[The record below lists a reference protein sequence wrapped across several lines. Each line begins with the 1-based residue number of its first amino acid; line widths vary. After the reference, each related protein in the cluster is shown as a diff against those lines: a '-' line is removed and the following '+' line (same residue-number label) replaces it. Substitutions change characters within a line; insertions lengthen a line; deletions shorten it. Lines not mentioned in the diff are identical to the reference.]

1 LIQRITIL
9 PSPMA
14 LEAISTKAPARISDH
29 PHYNKKVLWLIC
41 LVAAMGG
48 FLFGYDWVV
57 VGGAKP
63 FYEPYFQLTTPN
75 MKGWGTSSALIGCI
89 VGAILCYVFSDRYGR
104 RRLLILAGFL
114 FTLSAIGT
122 ALANDFVAF
131 NIYRIIGGF
140 GIGIALNLSP
150 MYIAEMSPPEMRGKL
165 VSMNQLMIMIGIL
178 AAQIANWQISLLDTD
193 MPANATEEMI
203 RQSWNGQTGWRWMFG
218 LETIPAFL
226 FFVLMMFMPE
236 SVRWLVKNG
245 EDVKAAKILR
255 QIGGEPYAK
264 AEIPAIKSTLSK
276 DEVAHVHFKALL
288 EPGLFKILML
298 GFFLAILQQWCG
310 MNVVFYY
317 AADIFLAAGYDMK
330 QMMLQIVVIGSVM
343 VVSVVFTI
351 YFVDRSGRK
360 NLMLLGTGCLAV
372 IYIIEGYL
380 FSLGVKGIPIVILTL
395 SSVAIYSFTLAPVVW
410 VILSEIFPNRIRGA
424 AMSLSAVALWIGNFS
439 LTFTFPAIKENLG
452 WSLNFWL
459 YALICI
465 VGFIVLYLKL
475 PETKGKSLEQI
486 EKELGV

>member
-1 LIQRITIL
+1 MNKITRYDL
-9 PSPMA
+9 
-14 LEAISTKAPARISDH
+14 KF
-29 PHYNKKVLWLIC
+29 LWLIC

-63 FYEPYFQLTTPN
+63 FYEPYFQLNTPN
-75 MKGWGTSSALIGCI
+75 EKGWGTSSALIGCI
-89 VGAILCYVFSDRYGR
+89 FGALLCYAYADRYGR
-104 RRLLILAGFL
+104 KRLLILAGFL
-114 FTLSAIGT
+114 FTLSAVGT
-122 ALANDFVAF
+122 ALANDFTWY

-165 VSMNQLMIMIGIL
+165 VSVNQLMIMIGIL
-178 AAQIANWQISLLDTD
+178 AAQVANWQISLLDTN

-218 LETIPAFL
+218 LEAFPALL
-226 FFVLMMFMPE
+226 FFVLMLFMPE

-245 EDVKAAKILR
+245 QDGKAEQILR
-255 QIGGEPYAK
+255 RIGGADYAK
-264 AEIPAIKSTLSK
+264 QEILSIRSTLTA
-276 DEVAHVHFKALL
+276 DEISHVRFRSLL
-288 EPGLFKILML
+288 EPGLFKVLML

-343 VVSVVFTI
+343 VISVIFTI
-351 YFVDRSGRK
+351 FVVDRSGRK
-360 NLMLLGTGCLAV
+360 TLMLLGTGSLAV
-372 IYIIEGYL
+372 IYIVEGYF
-380 FSLGVKGIPIVILTL
+380 FSQGIQGLPIVVLTL
-395 SSVAIYSFTLAPVVW
+395 ASVAVYSFTLAPVVW
-410 VILSEIFPNRIRGA
+410 VILSEIYPNRIRGA

-439 LTFTFPAIKENLG
+439 LTFTFPSIKGTLG
-452 WSLNFWL
+452 WSMNFWL
-459 YALICI
+459 YATICI
-465 VGFIVLYLKL
+465 AGFIIIMIKL
-475 PETKGKSLEQI
+475 PETKGKSLEEI
-486 EKELGV
+486 EQELGL

>member
-1 LIQRITIL
+1 MSIDPTI
-9 PSPMA
+9 SETTVETTA
-14 LEAISTKAPARISDH
+14 
-29 PHYNKKVLWLIC
+29 YNKTILWLIC

-63 FYEPYFQLTTPN
+63 FYEPYFHLTTPN
-75 MKGWGTSSALIGCI
+75 EKGWGTSSALIGCI
-89 VGAILCYVFSDRYGR
+89 VGALLCYAYSDRYGR
-104 RRLLILAGFL
+104 KRLLILAGFL
-114 FTLSAIGT
+114 FTISAVGT
-122 ALANDFVAF
+122 ALANDFTF
-131 NIYRIIGGF
+131 YNIYRIIGGF

-150 MYIAEMSPPEMRGKL
+150 MYIAEMSPPEMRGRF
-165 VSMNQLMIMIGIL
+165 VSVNQLMIMIGIL
-178 AAQIANWQISLLDTD
+178 AAQIANWQISLIDTE
-193 MPANATEEMI
+193 MAANASEEMI
-203 RQSWNGQTGWRWMFG
+203 RQSWNGQVGWRWMFG
-218 LETIPAFL
+218 LEAFPALL
-226 FFVLMMFMPE
+226 FFILMLMMPE

-245 EDVKAAKILR
+245 QDADAFDTLKK
-255 QIGGEPYAK
+255 IGGTEYARR
-264 AEIPAIKSTLSK
+264 EIASIKSTISQ
-276 DEVAHVHFKALL
+276 DEISTVHFRALL

-343 VVSVVFTI
+343 VVSVIFTI
-351 YFVDRSGRK
+351 FLVDRYGRK
-360 NLMLLGTGCLAV
+360 NLMLLGTGFLAL
-372 IYIIEGYL
+372 IYVLEGFL
-380 FSLGVKGIPIVILTL
+380 FRAGVQGVPIVLLTL
-395 SSVAIYSFTLAPVVW
+395 GSVAVYSFTLAPVVW

-424 AMSLSAVALWIGNFS
+424 AMSLSAVVLWIGNFS

-452 WSLNFWL
+452 WTLNFWL
-459 YALICI
+459 YAAIC
-465 VGFIVLYLKL
+465 VAGFVFIYFKL

>member
-1 LIQRITIL
+1 MPDL
-9 PSPMA
+9 PTLQQPV
-14 LEAISTKAPARISDH
+14 IIVH
-29 PHYNKKVLWLIC
+29 HYNQAVLWLIC

-63 FYEPYFQLTTPN
+63 FYEPYFHLTTPN
-75 MKGWGTSSALIGCI
+75 DKGWGTSSALIGCI
-89 VGAILCYVFSDRYGR
+89 AGALLCYAYSDRYGR
-104 RRLLILAGFL
+104 KRLLILAGFL
-114 FTLSAIGT
+114 FTISAVGT
-122 ALANDFVAF
+122 SLANTFDWY

-165 VSMNQLMIMIGIL
+165 VSVNQLMIMIGIL
-178 AAQIANWQISLLDTD
+178 AAQVANWQISLLDSE
-193 MPANATEEMI
+193 MPADATEEVI
-203 RQSWNGQTGWRWMFG
+203 RQSWNGQVGWRWMFG
-218 LETIPAFL
+218 LEAFPAFL
-226 FFVLMMFMPE
+226 FFILMLLMPE

-245 EDVKAAKILR
+245 RNGDAEKILKR
-255 QIGGEPYAK
+255 IGGQEYAI
-264 AEIPAIKSTLSK
+264 AEIASIKSTLSEE
-276 DEVAHVHFKALL
+276 EVSHVNFRALL
-288 EPGLFKILML
+288 EPGLFRILML

-351 YFVDRSGRK
+351 FVVDRSGRK
-360 NLMLLGTGCLAV
+360 SLMLLGTGGLAA
-372 IYIIEGYL
+372 IYILEGYL
-380 FSLGVKGIPIVILTL
+380 FKTGVQGIPIVLLTL

-424 AMSLSAVALWIGNFS
+424 AMSLSAAVLWIGNFS
-439 LTFTFPAIKENLG
+439 LTFTFPSIKENLG
-452 WSLNFWL
+452 WSHNFWL
-459 YALICI
+459 YAAICI
-465 VGFIVLYLKL
+465 AGFLFLYFKL